1 MKKPNLLAYS
11 FLAKPFSNT

>member
-11 FLAKPFSNT
+11 FVAKPFSDT